1 MVVQSICLS
10 LVALLLSASVAARP
24 VKNGFD
30 LAGALLPPTEIRRG
44 GPPRDGI
51 PAIYTPKFVRA
62 GEQSDVEPD
71 DRVLGVFVDGIAKAY
86 PVAILDYH
94 EVVNDWTQ
102 ATHMVITYCPL
113 CGSGMAFHAGA
124 DGQGVFGVSGLLYNS
139 DVLLYDHGSESLW
152 SQILGKAIAGP
163 KRGELLDQIPLAH
176 VKYAQWLER
185 HPASWVLSRETGY
198 KGINYGRGPEGYRG
212 YERSRR
218 VFFPVSSRD
227 DRYHP
232 KSWVLGI
239 QADGVTKA
247 YPFEELRRTSGVVRD
262 RLGEREITVR
272 YADEAAWAEDDQG
285 NPLTAIRLFW
295 FAWIA
300 FHPDTEVYTAAAGDG

>member
-102 ATHMVITYCPL
+102 DTHMVITY
-113 CGSGMAFHAGA
+113 
-124 DGQGVFGVSGLLYNS
+124 
-139 DVLLYDHGSESLW
+139 
-152 SQILGKAIAGP
+152 
-163 KRGELLDQIPLAH
+163 
-176 VKYAQWLER
+176 
-185 HPASWVLSRETGY
+185 
-198 KGINYGRGPEGYRG
+198 
-212 YERSRR
+212 
-218 VFFPVSSRD
+218 
-227 DRYHP
+227 
-232 KSWVLGI
+232 
-239 QADGVTKA
+239 
-247 YPFEELRRTSGVVRD
+247 
-262 RLGEREITVR
+262 
-272 YADEAAWAEDDQG
+272 
-285 NPLTAIRLFW
+285 
-295 FAWIA
+295 
-300 FHPDTEVYTAAAGDG
+300 